1 MLDFYPEYDEDRGR
15 VWKEA
20 RRVFRIIFT
29 AGWTLLHVYVFWR
42 LTTIPYV
49 TTYIPRTTVLIIGA
63 ALWAVGL
70 SRRYLDD
77 IGLEALQSPVELFV
91 MNWLGTLFLV
101 FICLLVADLVTLF
114 GLLFRNQVPVIRG
127 VALVIGILMAAT
139 AFVQALRPP
148 VVNTYEVTL
157 EGLPVEHDGLIV
169 AVISDTHLG
178 EFIDAD
184 WLAARLEQIKA
195 MEPDLVLM
203 LGDMFEG
210 DSPEERQERIKNL
223 LGGLNPPLGVMGVT
237 GNHERH
243 GGLDASVRFIE
254 ESGVNLLRNEWVEV
268 VPGLAVGGVDDGHGR
283 ESRSDASDRIARVL
297 DGSVPEAATIL
308 MSHRPRMV
316 NEAASAGIDLMLCGH
331 THGGQIWPFDYLS
344 ATANPLLEG
353 RYEIDGMTAIVT
365 RGAGTW
371 GPRMRLWTPGEIL
384 RIILRSRP
392 HGQ

>member
-1 MLDFYPEYDEDRGR
+1 M
-15 VWKEA
+15 
-20 RRVFRIIFT
+20 
-29 AGWTLLHVYVFWR
+29 
-42 LTTIPYV
+42 
-49 TTYIPRTTVLIIGA
+49 LIIGA
-63 ALWAVGL
+63 VLWAVGL

-77 IGLEALQSPVELFV
+77 IGLEAFESPVELFV

-101 FICLLVADLVTLF
+101 FICLLLADLLTLF
-114 GLLFRNQVPVIRG
+114 GLLFRGQVPLIRG

-157 EGLPVEHDGLIV
+157 SRLPSEHDGLTV

-184 WLAARLEQIKA
+184 WLAGRLEQIKA

-210 DSPEERQERIKNL
+210 DSPEERQDRIRGL

-243 GGLDASVRFIE
+243 GGLDASVLFIE
-254 ESGVNLLRNEWVEV
+254 ESGIDLLRNEWVEV
-268 VPGLAVGGVDDGHGR
+268 VPGLAVGGVDDGDGH
-283 ESRSDASDRIARVL
+283 ESRSAASDRIAGVL

-308 MSHRPRMV
+308 MSHRPRMID
-316 NEAASAGIDLMLCGH
+316 EAASAGIDLMLCGH
-331 THGGQIWPFDYLS
+331 THGGQIWPFDYIS
-344 ATANPLLEG
+344 AAANPLLEG
-353 RYEIDGMTAIVT
+353 RYEIRDMTAIVT

-371 GPRMRLWTPGEIL
+371 GPRMRLWAPGEIL
-384 RIILRSRP
+384 RIILRSEA
-392 HGQ
+392 HGQQGAATYRGINGVYSQSESWHRGCAQRPLR